1 MLELNEI
8 NNISYDLLVYN
19 IPPKKQTIN
28 NSIHKS
34 NIIINKYIKYFL
46 NMDNDTHKI
55 INIENPIEWTPIKL
69 CLSINYLLRTQ
80 DEFWLVN
87 YSKINGFEYNYI
99 INIQELLI
107 NNIPGSINFK
117 TIAPI
122 YFINYYIPY
131 IKSSINGNYYFLCI
145 TCDEKYKYD
154 NYVIKWNNKIHYIQL
169 VY

>member
-8 NNISYDLLVYN
+8 NISYDLLVNN
-19 IPPKKQTIN
+19 IPTKKQTIN

-34 NIIINKYIKYFL
+34 NIIINKYIRSFL

-69 CLSINYLLRTQ
+69 CSSVNYLLRTQ
-80 DEFWLVN
+80 DEFWFVN
-87 YSKINGFEYNYI
+87 YSKLNGFQYKYI

-107 NNIPGSINFK
+107 DNISSPINFK
-117 TIAPI
+117 MVAPRYI
-122 YFINYYIPY
+122 INYYIPY
-131 IKSSINGNYYFLCI
+131 IKVGINGNYYYLC
-145 TCDEKYKYD
+145 TTNDEINKYD
-154 NYVIKWNNKIHYIQL
+154 NYVIKWNNKFHYIQL